1 MFVCVHFLKGFLKAV
16 EEREGERK
24 EDTTTTLED
33 LQHQSIETKSAG
45 VKSKRQNLFET
56 ENNDPYVEK
65 TDGNFGI
72 DKQQNSIELEHI
84 LRLELFGSCSD

>member
-33 LQHQSIETKSAG
+33 LQHQFIETKSAG

-56 ENNDPYVEK
+56 ENNDPFVGK
-65 TDGNFGI
+65 KLKI
-72 DKQQNSIELEHI
+72 LEPINNKI
-84 LRLELFGSCSD
+84 L

>member
-16 EEREGERK
+16 EEREGEGK

-56 ENNDPYVEK
+56 EINDPFVR
-65 TDGNFGI
+65 
-72 DKQQNSIELEHI
+72 KQLKISESMAMELEHI
-84 LRLELFGSCSD
+84 VHVELCQGGTYFE

>member
-16 EEREGERK
+16 EEREGEGK

-56 ENNDPYVEK
+56 ENNDPFVGKKEK
-65 TDGNFGI
+65 ILDSINNNMLWNFNVSFI
-72 DKQQNSIELEHI
+72 SNYLA
-84 LRLELFGSCSD
+84 

>member
-45 VKSKRQNLFET
+45 VKSKRQNLFKT
-56 ENNDPYVEK
+56 ENNDPFDRKKME
-65 TDGNFGI
+65 I
-72 DKQQNSIELEHI
+72 LESINNKI
-84 LRLELFGSCSD
+84 L

>member
-56 ENNDPYVEK
+56 QNNDPFVIKKMKNLE
-65 TDGNFGI
+65 
-72 DKQQNSIELEHI
+72 SIYKESLWNWNI
-84 LRLELFGSCSD
+84 

>member
-33 LQHQSIETKSAG
+33 LQHQSIKTKSAG
-45 VKSKRQNLFET
+45 VKSKRQTCLKHKIMT
-56 ENNDPYVEK
+56 PLLEK
-65 TDGNFGI
+65 D
-72 DKQQNSIELEHI
+72 DKFSN
-84 LRLELFGSCSD
+84 G